1 MKISLLQMKTLETP
15 EENMVKIRE
24 MLQQAKAA
32 GADIAVLPEMC
43 CCPYENSAFVKYA
56 MPYNSPFLTGIA
68 EMAKELG
75 LYVVAGSV
83 PLASDDKI
91 YNASFVYND
100 KGECIAKHRKTHLFD
115 INVPGGQ
122 YFMESDT
129 FTAGK
134 DVTTFLTP
142 WGKMGLIIC
151 YDIRFPELSRLLALE
166 GVQGIFVPAA
176 FNMTTG
182 PAHWEMSFRMRA
194 LDNQVFMAGCAPA
207 RDLESSYTAWGHSI
221 STDPWGAILGQM
233 DETEGILT
241 VEWDMERVETVRQQL
256 PLLKHRRTD
265 MYDVPYEATI
275 GRTQRNLAGGPLA
288 HYYNKE

>member
-1 MKISLLQMKTLETP
+1 MKVSLLQMKTAPTP
-15 EENMVKIRE
+15 EENIVKIRK
-24 MLQQAKAA
+24 MLKQAKAD

-43 CCPYENSAFVKYA
+43 CCPYENSAFVQFA
-56 MPYNSPFLTGIA
+56 MPWNSPFLTEMA
-68 EMAKELG
+68 EMAKEFG
-75 LYVVAGSV
+75 LYIVAGSV
-83 PLASDDKI
+83 PLSSEGKI

-134 DVTTFLTP
+134 DVTTFSTP

-166 GVQGIFVPAA
+166 GVQAIFVPAA

-182 PAHWEMSFRMRA
+182 PAHWELSFRMRA
-194 LDNQVFMAGCAPA
+194 LDNQVFMIGCAPA
-207 RDLESSYTAWGHSI
+207 RDMESSYTAWGHSI
-221 STDPWGAILGQM
+221 ATDPWGFVI
-233 DETEGILT
+233 
-241 VEWDMERVETVRQQL
+241 
-256 PLLKHRRTD
+256 
-265 MYDVPYEATI
+265 
-275 GRTQRNLAGGPLA
+275 
-288 HYYNKE
+288 

>member
-1 MKISLLQMKTLETP
+1 MKVSLLQMKTAPTP
-15 EENMVKIRE
+15 EENIVKIRE
-24 MLQQAKAA
+24 MLQKAKAD

-56 MPYNSPFLTGIA
+56 MPWNSPFLTEMA
-68 EMAKELG
+68 EMAKEFG
-75 LYVVAGSV
+75 LYIVAGSI
-83 PLASDDKI
+83 PLSSEGKI

-134 DVTTFLTP
+134 DVTTFHTP

-166 GVQGIFVPAA
+166 GVQAIFVPAA

-194 LDNQVFMAGCAPA
+194 LDNQVFMIGCAPA

-221 STDPWGAILGQM
+221 VTDPWGAVIAQI

-241 VEWDMERVETVRQQL
+241 VELDMTRVDTVRQQL

-265 MYDVPYEATI
+265 LYDVVTGETSGKVHFHLTKNPF
-275 GRTQRNLAGGPLA
+275 
-288 HYYNKE
+288 K

>member
-1 MKISLLQMKTLETP
+1 MKLSLLQMKTAATP
-15 EENMVKIRE
+15 EENIVKIKA
-24 MLQQAKAA
+24 MLKQAKAE
-32 GADIAVLPEMC
+32 GADMAMLPEMC

-56 MPYNSPFLTGIA
+56 MPWNSPFLTEIA
-68 EMAKELG
+68 ETAKELG
-75 LYVVAGSV
+75 LYVVGGSV
-83 PLASDDKI
+83 PLASEGKI

-100 KGECIAKHRKTHLFD
+100 KGDCIAKHRKTHLFD

-134 DVTTFLTP
+134 DVTTFNTP
-142 WGKMGLIIC
+142 WGKFGLIIC

-166 GVQGIFVPAA
+166 GVNAILVPAA

-182 PAHWEMSFRMRA
+182 PAHWELSFRMRA

-207 RDLESSYTAWGHSI
+207 RDMASSYTAWGHSI
-221 STDPWGAILGQM
+221 VTDPWGSVIDQM

-241 VEWDMERVETVRQQL
+241 VELDFSRVDTVRQQL
-256 PLLKHRRTD
+256 PLLKHRRVDLYQVRKMPPSLQTHLD
-265 MYDVPYEATI
+265 DPNRKKKGMF
-275 GRTQRNLAGGPLA
+275 Q
-288 HYYNKE
+288 